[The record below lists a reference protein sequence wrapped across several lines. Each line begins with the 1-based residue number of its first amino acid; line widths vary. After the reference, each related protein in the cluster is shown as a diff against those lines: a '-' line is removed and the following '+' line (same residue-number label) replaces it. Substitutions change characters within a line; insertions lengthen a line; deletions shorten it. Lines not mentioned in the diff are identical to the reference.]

1 MMDQPPPPGTPPV
14 GLPATHEARAELTVE
29 EGTTV
34 DFATVEQV
42 LSDVRS
48 CAGPFSLVSLNQD
61 QGKCS
66 NDGSRMYARLLS
78 AKGRE
83 GTGELGGRQGCLA
96 DALAS
101 SSRRIAHN
109 RVTITARRNQ

>member
-1 MMDQPPPPGTPPV
+1 MPKTKKMSLSIPLSLLAVFLVASGCSS
-14 GLPATHEARAELTVE
+14 ASAHEARAELTVE

-61 QGKCS
+61 QGKVVTTFRGCTRGCCLPKAEKALES
-66 NDGSRMYARLLS
+66 L
-78 AKGRE
+78 E
-83 GTGELGGRQGCLA
+83 GVKVVSLTP
-96 DALAS
+96 
-101 SSRRIAHN
+101 
-109 RVTITARRNQ
+109 